1 MACWQFGRIWKPFR
15 RASGRVVSF
24 VVSIL
29 TWANTLAGMSI
40 FITGTDTDVGKTR
53 VAALLVRALRAA
65 GTDAV
70 GFKPICC
77 GGREDAEALVA
88 ASGGAVA
95 LNDVNPVWLRP
106 PVAPYAAAM
115 IEGRTVDV
123 ALVREKFAQ
132 LRAAH
137 AAVVVEGAGGWLVP
151 VTRDFSMA
159 DLAVEFALPV
169 FVVAANR
176 LGVINHTLLT
186 VAAIRASGL
195 RCAGVILNNVQPPA
209 PDDAAVMTNAA
220 VLGELLAALPGG
232 AVPLLGEIAFGVES
246 LPGEIMSALR
256 DRMACLG

>member
-1 MACWQFGRIWKPFR
+1 
-15 RASGRVVSF
+15 
-24 VVSIL
+24 
-29 TWANTLAGMSI
+29 MSI
-40 FITGTDTDVGKTR
+40 FITGTDTGVGKTR

-77 GGREDAEALVA
+77 GGREDAVALAEASALNA
-88 ASGGAVA
+88 GIGSGAVA

-115 IEGRTVDV
+115 IEGRSVDL
-123 ALVREKFAQ
+123 ALVREKVAQ

-137 AAVVVEGAGGWLVP
+137 AAVIVEGAGGWLVP

-159 DLAVEFALPV
+159 DLAAEFALPV
-169 FVVAANR
+169 LVIAANR

-195 RCAGVILNNVQPPA
+195 ECAGVVLNHPHSPQ
-209 PDDAAVMTNAA
+209 PDDPAVVTNAG
-220 VLGELLAALPGG
+220 VLGELLAARPGG
-232 AVPLLGEIAFGVES
+232 AVPLLGEIEFGAEVLPPS
-246 LPGEIMSALR
+246 LCEIAR
-256 DRMACLG
+256 